1 MLIRQANQ
9 KSEECHRCHDLLKM
23 SINLSDIAI
32 LNIKGFDYCY
42 IINKISENET
52 INLMQNADWT
62 QKSETYKT

>member
-9 KSEECHRCHDLLKM
+9 KNEECHRCHDLL
-23 SINLSDIAI
+23 NLSDIAI

-42 IINKISENET
+42 IINEISENET
-52 INLMQNADWT
+52 INLMQNAGWT

>member
-9 KSEECHRCHDLLKM
+9 KNEECHRCHDLL
-23 SINLSDIAI
+23 NLSDIAI

-42 IINKISENET
+42 IINEISENET
-52 INLMQNADWT
+52 INLMQNVGWT